1 MRKSHL
7 NMLVGSVRLEVTG
20 DELTVADSG
29 DLLQGENLKLAL
41 YRALLDAL
49 LLQMTILDQALRL
62 SYAMNSGMLSIDGAM
77 EVAGDRDL
85 QLEEELGNEGG

>member
-1 MRKSHL
+1 MIE
-7 NMLVGSVRLEVTG
+7 GSGELHFAIPG
-20 DELTVADSG
+20 DVLREKI
-29 DLLQGENLKLAL
+29 LKLTL

-49 LLQMTILDQALRL
+49 LLQITQLDQTLRL
-62 SYAMNSGMLSIDGAM
+62 SYSMNSGMLSIDGAM